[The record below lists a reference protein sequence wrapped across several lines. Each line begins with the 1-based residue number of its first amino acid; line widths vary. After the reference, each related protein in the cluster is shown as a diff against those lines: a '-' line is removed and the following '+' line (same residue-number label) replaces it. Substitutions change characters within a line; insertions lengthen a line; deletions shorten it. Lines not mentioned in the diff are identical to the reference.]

1 VTFRPA
7 LRRQDL
13 WIGQL
18 VGVSVAGV
26 PVLLVGL
33 EDRVCA
39 YEDSCTHQR
48 VKLSEGTLEGNVL
61 TCGAHGWCYDAL
73 TGAGIN
79 PSDTALK
86 RFAVRVEDGDI
97 LVDVEERR

>member
-1 VTFRPA
+1 MTFRRA
-7 LRRQDL
+7 FRKDDL

-18 VGVSVAGV
+18 VGVTVAGV

-48 VKLSEGTLEGNVL
+48 VKLSEGMLEGTVL
-61 TCGAHGWCYDAL
+61 TCGAHGWCYDAI
-73 TGAGIN
+73 TGHGIN
-79 PSDTALK
+79 PSDTALR
-86 RFAVRVEDGDI
+86 RFAVRVEGGDI
-97 LVDVEERR
+97 LVEVEER